1 MCGAAALCDREGGG
15 LGASER
21 AKGDCLAVEYKTS
34 GPIEG
39 LKGGLKWCCCCYCKT
54 GAACCVKQGCRRA
67 VFWFGMVLRVL
78 SAPLSLSLSP
88 DQGTVRHGDC
98 IDLKITGYRNTYL
111 DT

>member
-78 SAPLSLSLSP
+78 SAPLSLSLSRP
-88 DQGTVRHGDC
+88 RDSQTWRLH
-98 IDLKITGYRNTYL
+98 
-111 DT
+111 